1 MRLRLA
7 STPGPK
13 PNLKKNSLKKLGS
26 GRNSKDREL
35 PQPKT
40 EIPSCPNK
48 LTSEAK
54 TIWRTTVA
62 ELSLMPGFL
71 ARCDR
76 EILANFCRHTANAD
90 AAQKERDLHGD
101 VWGAKV
107 SPYVRIQ
114 QRESELAAKCGDRL
128 GLNPASRV
136 ALHLEAAPQ
145 RPSFF
150 DPLMPPPLGAMRER
164 LLQARESLT
173 QTVYQRTVQAMAV
186 TSNPPDPVPVD
197 PAAGAVVE
205 GQAAHVVEVQP
216 DPVDQQPVEDPATG
230 ASNNQD
236 GQPADLPVEPPAACA
251 PPAEPAKEPVKPTRP
266 EPSFHYIG
274 RR

>member
-26 GRNSKDREL
+26 GRGSKDREL

-90 AAQKERDLHGD
+90 AAQKDRDLHGD

-128 GLNPASRV
+128 GLNPAARV
-136 ALHLEAAPQ
+136 ALHLETASKS
-145 RPSFF
+145 PSFGF

-173 QTVYQRTVQAMAV
+173 QTVYKRETVQVAAV
-186 TSNPPDPVPVD
+186 PDSIIEIQPD
-197 PAAGAVVE
+197 
-205 GQAAHVVEVQP
+205 QVVEVQP
-216 DPVDQQPVEDPATG
+216 DPVDQDPAVPVTN
-230 ASNNQD
+230 ADSSPTET
-236 GQPADLPVEPPAACA
+236 QPEDVQPQGEAV
-251 PPAEPAKEPVKPTRP
+251 AETPVKKKTVNWPLPRFP
-266 EPSFHYIG
+266 
-274 RR
+274 